1 MSPGLEF
8 ELLPDPFKRPPRT
21 VRGLGPARVWRLGWL
36 AAIGVAAFATAFV
49 PGEFHWPV
57 WAAFLAGAAPALLS
71 LPLSGESARE
81 DDRVQSIL
89 LVLWAVGGSA
99 AAVLTG
105 GVSGAM
111 AAWCLAPV
119 AAASTLVSSRRLA
132 EGAALLRAKS
142 QPAAVIAAA
151 RPTLVSNGSPDVS
164 AAVAQ
169 AHAAAAACQDL
180 DALAAAIA
188 AFDGC
193 PLKTQGAKQAVVSRG
208 PGDAPLMIIGEGPG
222 ADEDAQGQP
231 FVGRAGQLLDRMLKA
246 AGLTDRVFITNTV
259 FWRPPGNRTPT
270 PQEQAVCAPFL
281 ERAIALVNPK
291 MLLLIGGASAKAM
304 LKREEGILS
313 LRGRW
318 FEWTS
323 SDGSRELPAL
333 PTLHPAFLLRQP
345 AAKKKAWQDLLTLTE
360 RLDRP
365 ERPH

>member
-1 MSPGLEF
+1 MDICMSLGIDPRAAES
-8 ELLPDPFKRPPRT
+8 LLAFWAD
-21 VRGLGPARVWRLGWL
+21 A
-36 AAIGVAAFATAFV
+36 GVDATYAD
-49 PGEFHWPV
+49 
-57 WAAFLAGAAPALLS
+57 API
-71 LPLSGESARE
+71 
-81 DDRVQSIL
+81 D
-89 LVLWAVGGSA
+89 
-99 AAVLTG
+99 
-105 GVSGAM
+105 
-111 AAWCLAPV
+111 
-119 AAASTLVSSRRLA
+119 RLA
-132 EGAALLRAKS
+132 EGAAMLRAKS
-142 QPAAVIAAA
+142 QPQAVAPPT
-151 RPTLVSNGSPDVS
+151 RPTLVASGSPNVS

-169 AHAAAAACQDL
+169 ARAAAAACQDL
-180 DALAAAIA
+180 EQLAAAIA

-193 PLKTQGAKQAVVSRG
+193 PLKTQGAKQAVFSRG

-246 AGLTDRVFITNTV
+246 AGLTDRAFITNTV

-270 PQEQAVCAPFL
+270 PQEQAICAPFV

-291 MLLLIGGASAKAM
+291 MLMLVGGASAKAM

-323 SDGSRELPAL
+323 SDNTMELPSL

-365 ERPH
+365 DRPH

>member
-1 MSPGLEF
+1 MSLAVDPRAVES
-8 ELLPDPFKRPPRT
+8 LLAFWAD
-21 VRGLGPARVWRLGWL
+21 A
-36 AAIGVAAFATAFV
+36 GVDATYAD
-49 PGEFHWPV
+49 EPV
-57 WAAFLAGAAPALLS
+57 
-71 LPLSGESARE
+71 
-81 DDRVQSIL
+81 D
-89 LVLWAVGGSA
+89 
-99 AAVLTG
+99 
-105 GVSGAM
+105 
-111 AAWCLAPV
+111 
-119 AAASTLVSSRRLA
+119 RLA
-132 EGAALLRAKS
+132 EGAALLRARS
-142 QPAAVIAAA
+142 QPPPVVAAP
-151 RPTLVSNGSPDVS
+151 RPTLVAGGAPDIS

-169 AHAAAAACQDL
+169 ARAAAAACQDL
-180 DALAAAIA
+180 EALAAAIA

-193 PLKTQGAKQAVVSRG
+193 PLKVQGAKQAVFSRG
-208 PGDAPLMIIGEGPG
+208 PADAPLMIIGEGPG
-222 ADEDAQGQP
+222 ADEDNQGQP

-246 AGLTDRVFITNTV
+246 AGLTDRAFITNTV

-291 MLLLIGGASAKAM
+291 MLMLVGGASAKAM
-304 LKREEGILS
+304 LKRDEGILA

-323 SDGSRELPAL
+323 ADGGQELPAL